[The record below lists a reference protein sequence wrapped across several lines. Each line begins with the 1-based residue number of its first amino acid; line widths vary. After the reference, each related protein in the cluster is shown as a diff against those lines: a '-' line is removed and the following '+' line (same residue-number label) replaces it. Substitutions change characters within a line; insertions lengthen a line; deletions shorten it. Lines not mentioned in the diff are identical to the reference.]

1 MFFEY
6 FGLFKGQKPHRNTR
20 RTALAR
26 RKEAQSARLPEALQ
40 QPRLG
45 TLFPSVGKSYFVK
58 TVQRHCRL
66 AQPSGTQPI
75 AHSGGAGCKT
85 GRFVGPNGAFC
96 RSEQP
101 VRCSKTP
108 ASAPPT
114 AICKDFI
121 PSSPLTARRDIP
133 AKQNDARAAKI
144 EKKIQIHTF
153 SMAFLA
159 GTTFFSYLCIQYN
172 PRPDRQASLLPR
184 PQGAARQN
192 KQAKQT

>member
-1 MFFEY
+1 MNISAFSR
-6 FGLFKGQKPHRNTR
+6 GKNLTATR
-20 RTALAR
+20 AAPPSPAAR
-26 RKEAQSARLPEALQ
+26 RRRPQGSRK
-40 QPRLG
+40 
-45 TLFPSVGKSYFVK
+45 PSSSPPLNAFATVSKAYFVK
-58 TVQRHCRL
+58 TVHRHCRL

-172 PRPDRQASLLPR
+172 PRPDRQANLHPR
-184 PQGAARQN
+184 PHGAARQN

>member
-20 RTALAR
+20 RTAVTRSKAAVSEAAR
-26 RKEAQSARLPEALQ
+26 SPTAAPPGNAVPIRGQIIFCKNCS
-40 QPRLG
+40 
-45 TLFPSVGKSYFVK
+45 S
-58 TVQRHCRL
+58 HCRL
-66 AQPSGTQPI
+66 AQLPVPQPI
-75 AHSGGAGCKT
+75 ASSGGAGCKT

>member
-20 RTALAR
+20 RTTVTRSKAAVSEAAR
-26 RKEAQSARLPEALQ
+26 SPTAAPPLNAFATVSKA
-40 QPRLG
+40 
-45 TLFPSVGKSYFVK
+45 YFVK
-58 TVQRHCRL
+58 TVQQHCRL

-192 KQAKQT
+192 KQAKKT